1 MAQDPADK
9 PKPPGAAHPGA
20 GLRHDLR
27 TPVNQIIG
35 YSEMLDDDAA
45 AAGQQEMSADLK
57 RIGQAARGMLE
68 MIDRIPDA
76 LGVPAPSGPAA
87 PPASAAP
94 TARPSPAA
102 TTRPPAAPEAPR
114 PAAKR
119 PSAPALPLPDDEPS
133 LGTLAIR
140 AAVSKPVAGTGTI
153 LVVDDNELNRDMLSR
168 RLKSRGYAVLTAD
181 DGPQCLDMVKAQR
194 FDLILL
200 DIMMPGMSG
209 IDVLKIIRTRYT
221 VAELP
226 IIMATAK
233 DTGVDVVE
241 GLTLGAN
248 DYVTKPLDFA
258 VVLAR
263 VESQLSL
270 KRSMEEIKRLA
281 NELEKR
287 NRFIKHTFG
296 RYLSEEVVD
305 RLLETEEGL
314 ALGGEKREVT
324 LLMSDLRGFTAMAD
338 RYTPEQVVRVLNNYL
353 GAMADLI
360 VAHQGTIDE
369 FIGDAILAIFG
380 APERREDDAARACAC
395 AAAMQVAM
403 KEVNAFNRRE
413 GLPEVEMGIAVNTGQ
428 VIVGNIG
435 SQTRAKYGVVGSHVN
450 LAGRIEG
457 FTVGGQVLVSAS
469 TAAKAGAALDLGQ
482 RVTFQAKGFKEP
494 VDVYD
499 LVGVGAP
506 WNARLPAR
514 DDRLAALRPELPVT
528 VAVLEGKQMSD
539 ITFEGTL
546 VRASDNAASLR
557 ADRALRAFTNLRLRL
572 KGADGESRP
581 GDLYAKV
588 ASGETGPDGGVV
600 VRFTSADPEVM
611 DALRQALA
619 GSSAAT

>member
-1 MAQDPADK
+1 MAEDPASK
-9 PKPPGAAHPGA
+9 PKPSADAAHAPGSA
-20 GLRHDLR
+20 LRHDLR

-35 YSEMLDDDAA
+35 YSEMLDEDAQE
-45 AAGQQEMSADLK
+45 AGQDKMSVDLK
-57 RIGQAARGMLE
+57 RIGQAARSLLGL
-68 MIDRIPDA
+68 IDRIPDE
-76 LGVPAPSGPAA
+76 LGPPARPAPPAIPSPPRLAAPPAA
-87 PPASAAP
+87 PP
-94 TARPSPAA
+94 
-102 TTRPPAAPEAPR
+102 PP
-114 PAAKR
+114 AKR
-119 PSAPALPLPDDEPS
+119 PSAAAVPQFDDSPSPA
-133 LGTLAIR
+133 TMVIR
-140 AAVSKPVAGTGTI
+140 AAATKHAEGTDKL

-168 RLKSRGYAVLTAD
+168 RLKSRGYAVMTAD
-181 DGPQCLDMVKAQR
+181 DGPQCLDLVKGQR

-209 IDVLKIIRTRYT
+209 IDVLKVIRNRYS

-233 DTGVDVVE
+233 DQGTDVVE
-241 GLTLGAN
+241 ALTLGAN
-248 DYVTKPLDFA
+248 DYVTKPLDFP

-263 VESQLSL
+263 VENQLSL
-270 KRSMEEIKRLA
+270 KRAMEEIKRLA

-305 RLLETEEGL
+305 RLLDTEEGL

-324 LLMSDLRGFTAMAD
+324 LLMSDLRGFTSMAD
-338 RYTPEQVVRVLNNYL
+338 RFTPEQVVRMLNNYL
-353 GAMADLI
+353 GTMADLI

-380 APERREDDAARACAC
+380 APERRPDDAARACAC
-395 AAAMQVAM
+395 AIAMQVAM
-403 KEVNAFNRRE
+403 KEVNAFNVRE
-413 GLPEVEMGIAVNTGQ
+413 GLAEVEMGIAVNTGQ

-435 SQTRAKYGVVGSHVN
+435 SQTRANYGVVGSHVN
-450 LAGRIEG
+450 LAGRMEG

-469 TAAKAGAALDLGQ
+469 TLDKAGAALEVGQ
-482 RVTFQAKGFKEP
+482 KVTFQAKGFKEP

-499 LVGVGAP
+499 LVGVAGS
-506 WNARLPAR
+506 WNVRLPAR
-514 DDRLAALRPELPVT
+514 DDKLQPLQPPVPVT

-546 VRASDNAASLR
+546 ESGSVSAATLR
-557 ADRALRAFTNLRLRL
+557 SERALRAFTNLRLRL
-572 KGADGESRP
+572 KGADGEPRP

-588 ASGETGPDGGVV
+588 ASGEKEADGGVL

-611 DALRQALA
+611 DALRQAIVGA
-619 GSSAAT
+619 GTRG

>member
-1 MAQDPADK
+1 MAEDPASK
-9 PKPPGAAHPGA
+9 PKPSADAAHAPGSA
-20 GLRHDLR
+20 LRHDLR

-35 YSEMLDDDAA
+35 YSEMLDEDAQE
-45 AAGQQEMSADLK
+45 AGQDKMSVDLK
-57 RIGQAARGMLE
+57 RIGQAARSLLGL
-68 MIDRIPDA
+68 IDRIPDE
-76 LGVPAPSGPAA
+76 LGPPARPAPPAIPSPPRLAAPPAA
-87 PPASAAP
+87 PP
-94 TARPSPAA
+94 
-102 TTRPPAAPEAPR
+102 PP
-114 PAAKR
+114 AKR
-119 PSAPALPLPDDEPS
+119 PSAAAVPQFDDSPSPA
-133 LGTLAIR
+133 TMVIR
-140 AAVSKPVAGTGTI
+140 AAATKHAEGTDKL

-168 RLKSRGYAVLTAD
+168 RLKSRGYAVMTAD
-181 DGPQCLDMVKAQR
+181 DGPQCLDLVKGQR

-209 IDVLKIIRTRYT
+209 IDVLKVIRNRYS

-233 DTGVDVVE
+233 DQGTDVVE
-241 GLTLGAN
+241 ALTLGAN
-248 DYVTKPLDFA
+248 DYVTKPLDFP

-263 VESQLSL
+263 VDNQLSL
-270 KRSMEEIKRLA
+270 KRAMEEIKRLA

-305 RLLETEEGL
+305 RLLDTEEGL

-324 LLMSDLRGFTAMAD
+324 LLMSDLRGFTSMAD
-338 RYTPEQVVRVLNNYL
+338 RFTPEQVVRMLNNYL
-353 GAMADLI
+353 GTMADLI

-380 APERREDDAARACAC
+380 APERRPDDAARACAC
-395 AAAMQVAM
+395 AIAMQVAM
-403 KEVNAFNRRE
+403 KEVNAFNVRE
-413 GLPEVEMGIAVNTGQ
+413 GLAEVEMGIAVNTGQ

-450 LAGRIEG
+450 LAGRMEG

-469 TAAKAGAALDLGQ
+469 TLDKAGAALEVGQ
-482 RVTFQAKGFKEP
+482 KVTFQAKGFKEP

-499 LVGVGAP
+499 LVGVAGS
-506 WNARLPAR
+506 WNVRLPAR
-514 DDRLAALRPELPVT
+514 DDKLQPLQPPVPVT

-546 VRASDNAASLR
+546 ESGSVSAATLR
-557 ADRALRAFTNLRLRL
+557 SERALRAFTNLRLRL
-572 KGADGESRP
+572 KGADGEPRP

-588 ASGETGPDGGVV
+588 ASGEKEADGGVL

-611 DALRQALA
+611 DALRQAIVGA
-619 GSSAAT
+619 GTRG

>member
-1 MAQDPADK
+1 MAQDPSDK
-9 PKPPGAAHPGA
+9 PKPPAGAAHPPGSS
-20 GLRHDLR
+20 LRHDLR

-35 YSEMLDDDAA
+35 YSEMLEEDAQE
-45 AAGQQEMSADLK
+45 AGQEKMSADLK
-57 RIGQAARGMLE
+57 RIGQAARSLLPL
-68 MIDRIPDA
+68 IDRVPDE
-76 LGVPAPSGPAA
+76 LGAPTKPA
-87 PPASAAP
+87 PPAI
-94 TARPSPAA
+94 PSPP
-102 TTRPPAAPEAPR
+102 RLPAPEAAAPPR

-119 PSAPALPLPDDEPS
+119 PSAAATPQFDDTPSPA
-133 LGTLAIR
+133 TLVIR
-140 AAVSKPVAGTGTI
+140 AAVSKPAEGTDKV

-168 RLKSRGYAVLTAD
+168 RLKSRGFAVLTAD
-181 DGPQCLDMVKAQR
+181 DGPQCLEMVKAQR

-209 IDVLKIIRTRYT
+209 IDVLKVIRQRYS

-233 DTGVDVVE
+233 DQGTDVVE
-241 GLTLGAN
+241 ALTLGAN
-248 DYVTKPLDFA
+248 DYVTKPLDFP

-263 VESQLSL
+263 VENQLSL
-270 KRSMEEIKRLA
+270 KRAMEEIKRLA

-305 RLLETEEGL
+305 RLLGTEEGL

-324 LLMSDLRGFTAMAD
+324 LLMSDLRGFTSMAD
-338 RYTPEQVVRVLNNYL
+338 RFTPEQVVRMLNNYL
-353 GAMADLI
+353 GTMADLI

-380 APERREDDAARACAC
+380 APERRPDDAARACAC
-395 AAAMQVAM
+395 AIAMQVAM
-403 KEVNAFNRRE
+403 KEVNAFNVRE
-413 GLPEVEMGIAVNTGQ
+413 GLAEVEMGIAVNTGQ

-450 LAGRIEG
+450 LAGRMEG

-469 TAAKAGAALDLGQ
+469 TLDKAGAALEVGQ
-482 RVTFQAKGFKEP
+482 KVTFQAKGFKEA

-499 LVGVGAP
+499 LVGVGGS
-506 WNARLPAR
+506 WNVRLPAR
-514 DDRLAALRPELPVT
+514 DDRLQPLQPEIPVT

-546 VRASDNAASLR
+546 QRGSVSAATLR
-557 ADRALRAFTNLRLRL
+557 SDRALRAFTNLRLRL
-572 KGADGESRP
+572 KGADGQPRP

-588 ASGETGPDGGVV
+588 ASGEKETDGGVLI
-600 VRFTSADPEVM
+600 RFTSADPQVM

-619 GSSAAT
+619 GGSTARI

>member
-1 MAQDPADK
+1 MAEDPAAK
-9 PKPPGAAHPGA
+9 PKPSADAAHAPGSA
-20 GLRHDLR
+20 LRHDLR

-35 YSEMLDDDAA
+35 YSEMLDEDAQE
-45 AAGQQEMSADLK
+45 AGQDKMSADLK
-57 RIGQAARGMLE
+57 RIGQAARSLLGL
-68 MIDRIPDA
+68 IDRIPDD
-76 LGVPAPSGPAA
+76 LGAPAKPAPPAIPSPPRLAA
-87 PPASAAP
+87 PPAA
-94 TARPSPAA
+94 
-102 TTRPPAAPEAPR
+102 APR
-114 PAAKR
+114 PASKR
-119 PSAPALPLPDDEPS
+119 PSAAAVPQFDDSPSPA
-133 LGTLAIR
+133 TMVIR
-140 AAVSKPVAGTGTI
+140 AAATKHAEGTDKL

-168 RLKSRGYAVLTAD
+168 RLKSRGYAVMTAD
-181 DGPQCLDMVKAQR
+181 DGPQCLDLVKGQR

-209 IDVLKIIRTRYT
+209 IDVLKVIRNRYS

-233 DTGVDVVE
+233 DQGTDVVE
-241 GLTLGAN
+241 ALTLGAN
-248 DYVTKPLDFA
+248 DYVTKPLDFP

-263 VESQLSL
+263 VENQLSL
-270 KRSMEEIKRLA
+270 KRAMEEIKRLA

-305 RLLETEEGL
+305 RLLDTEEGL

-324 LLMSDLRGFTAMAD
+324 LLMSDLRGFTSMAD
-338 RYTPEQVVRVLNNYL
+338 RFTPEQVVRMLNNYL
-353 GAMADLI
+353 GTMADLI

-380 APERREDDAARACAC
+380 APERRPDDAARACAC
-395 AAAMQVAM
+395 AIAMQVAM
-403 KEVNAFNRRE
+403 KEVNAFNVRE
-413 GLPEVEMGIAVNTGQ
+413 GLAEVEMGIAVNTGQ

-450 LAGRIEG
+450 LAGRMEG

-469 TAAKAGAALDLGQ
+469 TLDKAGAALEVGQ
-482 RVTFQAKGFKEP
+482 KVTFQAKGFKEP

-499 LVGVGAP
+499 LVGVAGS
-506 WNARLPAR
+506 WNVRLPAR
-514 DDRLAALRPELPVT
+514 DDKLQPLQPPVPVT

-546 VRASDNAASLR
+546 ESGSVSAATLR
-557 ADRALRAFTNLRLRL
+557 SERALRAFTNLRLRL
-572 KGADGESRP
+572 KGADGEPRP

-588 ASGETGPDGGVV
+588 ASGEKEADGGVL

-611 DALRQALA
+611 DALRQAIVGA
-619 GSSAAT
+619 GTRG

>member
-1 MAQDPADK
+1 MAEDPASK
-9 PKPPGAAHPGA
+9 PKPSADAAHAPGSA
-20 GLRHDLR
+20 LRHDLR

-35 YSEMLDDDAA
+35 YSEMLDEDAQE
-45 AAGQQEMSADLK
+45 AGQDKMSVDLK
-57 RIGQAARGMLE
+57 RIGQAARSLLGL
-68 MIDRIPDA
+68 IDRIPDE
-76 LGVPAPSGPAA
+76 LGPPARPA
-87 PPASAAP
+87 PPAIPSPPRLAAP
-94 TARPSPAA
+94 TAA
-102 TTRPPAAPEAPR
+102 TPP

-119 PSAPALPLPDDEPS
+119 PSAAAVPQFDDTPSPA
-133 LGTLAIR
+133 TMVIR
-140 AAVSKPVAGTGTI
+140 AAATKHAEGTDKL

-168 RLKSRGYAVLTAD
+168 RLKSRGYAVMTAD
-181 DGPQCLDMVKAQR
+181 DGPQCLDLVKGQR

-209 IDVLKIIRTRYT
+209 IDVLKVIRNRYS

-233 DTGVDVVE
+233 DQGTDVVE
-241 GLTLGAN
+241 ALTLGAN
-248 DYVTKPLDFA
+248 DYVTKPLDFP

-263 VESQLSL
+263 VENQLSL
-270 KRSMEEIKRLA
+270 KRAMEEIKRLA

-305 RLLETEEGL
+305 RLLDTEEGL

-324 LLMSDLRGFTAMAD
+324 LLMSDLRGFTSMAD
-338 RYTPEQVVRVLNNYL
+338 RFTPEQVVRMLNNYL
-353 GAMADLI
+353 GTMADLI

-380 APERREDDAARACAC
+380 APERRPDDAARACAC
-395 AAAMQVAM
+395 AIAMQVAM
-403 KEVNAFNRRE
+403 KEVNAFNVRE
-413 GLPEVEMGIAVNTGQ
+413 GLAEVEMGIAVNTGQ

-450 LAGRIEG
+450 LAGRMEG

-469 TAAKAGAALDLGQ
+469 TLDKAGAALEVGQ
-482 RVTFQAKGFKEP
+482 KVTFQAKGFKDP

-499 LVGVGAP
+499 LVGVAGS
-506 WNARLPAR
+506 WNVRLPAR
-514 DDRLAALRPELPVT
+514 DDKLQPLQPPVPVT

-546 VRASDNAASLR
+546 ESGSVSAATLR
-557 ADRALRAFTNLRLRL
+557 SERALRAFTNLRLRL
-572 KGADGESRP
+572 KGADGEPRP

-588 ASGETGPDGGVV
+588 ASGEKEADGGVL

-611 DALRQALA
+611 DALRQAIVGA
-619 GSSAAT
+619 GTRG

>member
-1 MAQDPADK
+1 MADDPASK
-9 PKPPGAAHPGA
+9 PKPSAAGPHAPGSA
-20 GLRHDLR
+20 LRHDLR

-35 YSEMLDDDAA
+35 YSEMLDEDAQE
-45 AAGQQEMSADLK
+45 AGQEKMSADLK
-57 RIGQAARGMLE
+57 RIGQAARSLLPL
-68 MIDRIPDA
+68 IDRIPDVLA
-76 LGVPAPSGPAA
+76 ASAPPAAPNIPSPPRLPAAAPAAGAAPVAPPPRAKRPSGPAA
-87 PPASAAP
+87 P
-94 TARPSPAA
+94 
-102 TTRPPAAPEAPR
+102 
-114 PAAKR
+114 
-119 PSAPALPLPDDEPS
+119 LPDDETHSPA
-133 LGTLAIR
+133 TLMIR
-140 AAVSKPVAGTGTI
+140 AAVSKAADGTDRV

-168 RLKSRGYAVLTAD
+168 RLKSRGFAVMTAD

-209 IDVLKIIRTRYT
+209 IDVLKVIRNRYS

-233 DTGVDVVE
+233 DQGTDVVE
-241 GLTLGAN
+241 ALTLGAN
-248 DYVTKPLDFA
+248 DYVTKPLDFP

-263 VESQLSL
+263 VENQLSL
-270 KRSMEEIKRLA
+270 KRAMEEIKRLA

-305 RLLETEEGL
+305 RLLDTEEGL

-353 GAMADLI
+353 GTMADLI
-360 VAHQGTIDE
+360 VAHHGTIDE

-380 APERREDDAARACAC
+380 APERRPDDAARAAAC
-395 AAAMQVAM
+395 AIAMQVAM
-403 KEVNAFNRRE
+403 KEVNAFNLRE

-469 TAAKAGAALDLGQ
+469 TLEKAGSALDVGQ
-482 RVTFQAKGFKEP
+482 KVTFQAKGFKEP

-499 LVGVGAP
+499 LVGVGGS
-506 WNARLPAR
+506 WNIRLPER
-514 DDRLAALRPELPVT
+514 DDRLQPLQPPLPVT

-546 VRASDNAASLR
+546 ERASVSAATLR
-557 ADRALRAFTNLRLRL
+557 SERALRAFTNLRLRL
-572 KGADGESRP
+572 KGADGQPRP

-588 ASGETGPDGGVV
+588 ASGEKESDGGVL

-611 DALRQALA
+611 DALRQALV
-619 GSSAAT
+619 GPGTRG

>member
-1 MAQDPADK
+1 MADDPARP
-9 PKPPGAAHPGA
+9 PKTPPEAAHRPGAT
-20 GLRHDLR
+20 LRHDLR
-27 TPVNQIIG
+27 TPINQIIG

-45 AAGQQEMSADLK
+45 AAGQQKMSADLK

-68 MIDRIPDA
+68 MIDRIPDE
-76 LGVPAPSGPAA
+76 LAA
-87 PPASAAP
+87 PAP
-94 TARPSPAA
+94 TAKPSSAA
-102 TTRPPAAPEAPR
+102 TPPPPAAPEPPR
-114 PAAKR
+114 PAGKR
-119 PSAPALPLPDDEPS
+119 PSAAAVPVPDDEPS
-133 LGTLAIR
+133 PATLAIR
-140 AAVSKPVAGTGTI
+140 AAVSKPVTGTGTL

-168 RLKSRGYAVLTAD
+168 RLKSRGYEVLTAD
-181 DGPQCLDMVKAQR
+181 DGPQCLAMVKAQR

-209 IDVLKIIRTRYT
+209 IEVLKILRARYT

-324 LLMSDLRGFTAMAD
+324 LLMSDLRGFTSMAD
-338 RYTPEQVVRVLNNYL
+338 RFTPEQVVRMLNNYL
-353 GAMADLI
+353 GTMADLI

-395 AAAMQVAM
+395 ATAMQVAM

-450 LAGRIEG
+450 LAGRMEG

-469 TAAKAGAALDLGQ
+469 TVEQGGAALELGQ

-494 VDVYD
+494 IDVYD

-506 WNARLPAR
+506 WNARLPVR
-514 DDRLAALRPELPVT
+514 DDHLAALRPELPVT

-572 KGADGESRP
+572 KGADGETRP

-588 ASGETGPDGGVV
+588 ASGETGPDGGVL
-600 VRFTSADPEVM
+600 VRFTSAAPEVM

>member
-1 MAQDPADK
+1 MAEDPASK
-9 PKPPGAAHPGA
+9 PKPSADAAHAPGSA
-20 GLRHDLR
+20 LRHDLR

-35 YSEMLDDDAA
+35 YSEMLDEDAQE
-45 AAGQQEMSADLK
+45 AGQDKMSVDLK
-57 RIGQAARGMLE
+57 RIGQAARSLLGL
-68 MIDRIPDA
+68 IDRIPDE
-76 LGVPAPSGPAA
+76 LGPPARPAPPAIPSPPRLAAPPAA
-87 PPASAAP
+87 PP
-94 TARPSPAA
+94 
-102 TTRPPAAPEAPR
+102 PP
-114 PAAKR
+114 AKR
-119 PSAPALPLPDDEPS
+119 PSAAAVPQFDDTPSPA
-133 LGTLAIR
+133 TMVIR
-140 AAVSKPVAGTGTI
+140 AAATKHAEGTDKL

-168 RLKSRGYAVLTAD
+168 RLKSRGYAVMTAD
-181 DGPQCLDMVKAQR
+181 DGPQCLELVKAQR

-209 IDVLKIIRTRYT
+209 IDVLKVIRNRYS

-233 DTGVDVVE
+233 DQGTDVVE
-241 GLTLGAN
+241 ALTLGAN
-248 DYVTKPLDFA
+248 DYVTKPLDFP

-263 VESQLSL
+263 VDNQLSL
-270 KRSMEEIKRLA
+270 KRAMEEIKRLA
-281 NELEKR
+281 NELEKK

-305 RLLETEEGL
+305 RLLGTEEGL

-324 LLMSDLRGFTAMAD
+324 LLMSDLRGFTSMAD
-338 RYTPEQVVRVLNNYL
+338 RFTPEQVVRMLNNYL
-353 GAMADLI
+353 GTMADLI

-380 APERREDDAARACAC
+380 APERRPDDAARACAC
-395 AAAMQVAM
+395 AIAMQVAM
-403 KEVNAFNRRE
+403 KEVNAFNVRE
-413 GLPEVEMGIAVNTGQ
+413 GLAEVEMGIAVNTGQ

-450 LAGRIEG
+450 LAGRMEG

-469 TAAKAGAALDLGQ
+469 TLDKAGAALEVGQ
-482 RVTFQAKGFKEP
+482 KVTFQAKGFKEP

-499 LVGVGAP
+499 LVGVAGS
-506 WNARLPAR
+506 WNVRLPAR
-514 DDRLAALRPELPVT
+514 DDKLQPLQPPVPVT

-546 VRASDNAASLR
+546 ESGSVSAATLR
-557 ADRALRAFTNLRLRL
+557 SERALRAFTNLRLRL
-572 KGADGESRP
+572 KGADGEPRP

-588 ASGETGPDGGVV
+588 ASGEKEADGGVL

-611 DALRQALA
+611 DALRQAIVGA
-619 GSSAAT
+619 GTRG

>member
-9 PKPPGAAHPGA
+9 PKPPAAAPAPPGSA
-20 GLRHDLR
+20 LRHDLR

-35 YSEMLDDDAA
+35 YSEMLDEDAQEG
-45 AAGQQEMSADLK
+45 GQEKMSADLK
-57 RIGQAARGMLE
+57 RIGQAARSLLPL
-68 MIDRIPDA
+68 IDRIPDELA
-76 LGVPAPSGPAA
+76 ASAEPATPNIPSPPRLPPPAPEKAA
-87 PPASAAP
+87 
-94 TARPSPAA
+94 
-102 TTRPPAAPEAPR
+102 RPPAKR
-114 PAAKR
+114 PAG
-119 PSAPALPLPDDEPS
+119 PATPLPDDNPS
-133 LGTLAIR
+133 PATLVLR
-140 AAVSKPVAGTGTI
+140 AAVNKPADGTDTV

-168 RLKSRGYAVLTAD
+168 RLKSRGFAVMTAD
-181 DGPQCLDMVKAQR
+181 DGPQCLEMVKAQR

-209 IDVLKIIRTRYT
+209 IDVLKVIRNRYT

-233 DTGVDVVE
+233 DQGTDVVE
-241 GLTLGAN
+241 ALTLGAN
-248 DYVTKPLDFA
+248 DYVTKPLDFP

-263 VESQLSL
+263 VENQLSL
-270 KRSMEEIKRLA
+270 KRAMEEIKRLA

-324 LLMSDLRGFTAMAD
+324 LLMADLRGFTALAD
-338 RYTPEQVVRVLNNYL
+338 RYTPEQVVRVLNKYL
-353 GAMADLI
+353 GTMADLI

-403 KEVNAFNRRE
+403 KEVNEFNRRE

-435 SQTRAKYGVVGSHVN
+435 SETRAKYGVVGSHVN

-457 FTVGGQVLVSAS
+457 FTVGGQVLVSSS
-469 TAAKAGAALDLGQ
+469 TVAKAGAALELGQ

-494 VDVYD
+494 IDVYD
-499 LVGVGAP
+499 LVGVAGS
-506 WNARLPAR
+506 WNVRVPAR
-514 DDRLAALRPELPVT
+514 DDRLEPLRPEMPVT

-546 VRASDNAASLR
+546 LRASASAATLR
-557 ADRALRAFTNLRLRL
+557 PDRPLRAFTNLRLRL
-572 KGADGESRP
+572 QDAEGKPRP

-588 ASGETGPDGGVV
+588 ASGEGGADGGVL

-611 DALRQALA
+611 DALRLALA
-619 GSSAAT
+619 PSNTRT

>member
-1 MAQDPADK
+1 MAEDPASK
-9 PKPPGAAHPGA
+9 PKPSADAAHAPGSA
-20 GLRHDLR
+20 LRHDLR

-35 YSEMLDDDAA
+35 YSEMLDEDAQE
-45 AAGQQEMSADLK
+45 AGQDKMSVDLK
-57 RIGQAARGMLE
+57 RIGQAARSLLGL
-68 MIDRIPDA
+68 IDRIPDE
-76 LGVPAPSGPAA
+76 LGPPARPA
-87 PPASAAP
+87 PPAIPSPPRLAAP
-94 TARPSPAA
+94 TAA
-102 TTRPPAAPEAPR
+102 TPP

-119 PSAPALPLPDDEPS
+119 PSAAAVPQFDDTPSPA
-133 LGTLAIR
+133 TMVIR
-140 AAVSKPVAGTGTI
+140 AAATKHAEGTDKL

-168 RLKSRGYAVLTAD
+168 RLKSRGYAVMTAD
-181 DGPQCLDMVKAQR
+181 DGPQCLDLVKGQR

-209 IDVLKIIRTRYT
+209 IDVLKVIRNRYS

-233 DTGVDVVE
+233 DQGTDVVE
-241 GLTLGAN
+241 ALTLGAN
-248 DYVTKPLDFA
+248 DYVTKPLDFP

-263 VESQLSL
+263 VENQLSL
-270 KRSMEEIKRLA
+270 KRAMEEIKRLA

-305 RLLETEEGL
+305 RLLDTEEGL

-324 LLMSDLRGFTAMAD
+324 LLMSDLRGFTSMAD
-338 RYTPEQVVRVLNNYL
+338 RFTPEQVVRMLNNYL
-353 GAMADLI
+353 GTMADLI

-380 APERREDDAARACAC
+380 APERRPDDAARACAC
-395 AAAMQVAM
+395 AIAMQVAM
-403 KEVNAFNRRE
+403 KEVNAFNVRE
-413 GLPEVEMGIAVNTGQ
+413 GLAEVEMGIAVNTGQ

-450 LAGRIEG
+450 LAGRMEG

-469 TAAKAGAALDLGQ
+469 TLDKAGAALEVGQ
-482 RVTFQAKGFKEP
+482 KVTFQAKGFKEP

-499 LVGVGAP
+499 LVGVAGS
-506 WNARLPAR
+506 WNVRLPAR
-514 DDRLAALRPELPVT
+514 DDRLQPLRPAVPVT

-546 VRASDNAASLR
+546 ESGSVSAATLR
-557 ADRALRAFTNLRLRL
+557 SERALRAFTNLRLRL
-572 KGADGESRP
+572 KGADGEPRP

-588 ASGETGPDGGVV
+588 ASGEKEADGGVL

-611 DALRQALA
+611 DALRQAIVGA
-619 GSSAAT
+619 GTRG

>member
-1 MAQDPADK
+1 MAEDPASK
-9 PKPPGAAHPGA
+9 PKPSADAAHAPGSA
-20 GLRHDLR
+20 LRHDLR

-35 YSEMLDDDAA
+35 YSEMLDEDAQE
-45 AAGQQEMSADLK
+45 AGQDKMSVDLK
-57 RIGQAARGMLE
+57 RIGQAARSLLGL
-68 MIDRIPDA
+68 IDRIPDD
-76 LGVPAPSGPAA
+76 LGAPAKPAPPAIPSPPRLAAPPAA
-87 PPASAAP
+87 PP
-94 TARPSPAA
+94 
-102 TTRPPAAPEAPR
+102 PP
-114 PAAKR
+114 AKR
-119 PSAPALPLPDDEPS
+119 PSAAAVPQFDDSPSPA
-133 LGTLAIR
+133 TMVIR
-140 AAVSKPVAGTGTI
+140 AAATKHAEGTDKL

-168 RLKSRGYAVLTAD
+168 RLKSRGYAVMTAD
-181 DGPQCLDMVKAQR
+181 DGPQCLDLVKGQR

-209 IDVLKIIRTRYT
+209 IDVLKVIRNRYS

-233 DTGVDVVE
+233 DQGTDVVE
-241 GLTLGAN
+241 ALTLGAN
-248 DYVTKPLDFA
+248 DYVTKPLDFP

-263 VESQLSL
+263 VENQLSL
-270 KRSMEEIKRLA
+270 KRAMEEIKRLA

-305 RLLETEEGL
+305 RLLDTEEGL

-324 LLMSDLRGFTAMAD
+324 LLMSDLRGFTSMAD
-338 RYTPEQVVRVLNNYL
+338 RFTPEQVVRMLNNYL
-353 GAMADLI
+353 GTMADLI

-380 APERREDDAARACAC
+380 APERRPDDAARACAC
-395 AAAMQVAM
+395 AIAMQVAM
-403 KEVNAFNRRE
+403 KEVNAFNVRE
-413 GLPEVEMGIAVNTGQ
+413 GLAEVEMGIAVNTGQ

-450 LAGRIEG
+450 LAGRMEG

-469 TAAKAGAALDLGQ
+469 TLDKAGAALEVGQ
-482 RVTFQAKGFKEP
+482 KVTFQAKGFKEP

-499 LVGVGAP
+499 LVGVAGS
-506 WNARLPAR
+506 WNVRLPAR
-514 DDRLAALRPELPVT
+514 DDKLQPLQPPVPVT

-546 VRASDNAASLR
+546 ESGSVSAATLR
-557 ADRALRAFTNLRLRL
+557 SERALRAFTNLRLRL
-572 KGADGESRP
+572 KGADGEPRP

-588 ASGETGPDGGVV
+588 ASGEKEADGGVL

-611 DALRQALA
+611 DALRQAIVGA
-619 GSSAAT
+619 GTRG

>member
-1 MAQDPADK
+1 MAEDPASK
-9 PKPPGAAHPGA
+9 PKPSADAAHAPGSA
-20 GLRHDLR
+20 LRHDLR

-35 YSEMLDDDAA
+35 YSEMLDEDAQES
-45 AAGQQEMSADLK
+45 GQEKMSADLK
-57 RIGQAARGMLE
+57 RIGQAARSLLGL
-68 MIDRIPDA
+68 IDRIPDD
-76 LGVPAPSGPAA
+76 LGAPAKPAPPAIPSPPRLAAPPAA
-87 PPASAAP
+87 PP
-94 TARPSPAA
+94 
-102 TTRPPAAPEAPR
+102 PP
-114 PAAKR
+114 AKR
-119 PSAPALPLPDDEPS
+119 PSAAAVPQFDDSPSPA
-133 LGTLAIR
+133 TMVIR
-140 AAVSKPVAGTGTI
+140 AAATKHAEGTDKL

-168 RLKSRGYAVLTAD
+168 RLKSRGYAVMTAD
-181 DGPQCLDMVKAQR
+181 DGPQCLDLVKGQR

-209 IDVLKIIRTRYT
+209 IDVLKVIRNRYS

-233 DTGVDVVE
+233 DQGTDVVE
-241 GLTLGAN
+241 ALTLGAN
-248 DYVTKPLDFA
+248 DYVTKPLDFP

-263 VESQLSL
+263 VENQLSL
-270 KRSMEEIKRLA
+270 KRAMEEIKRLA

-305 RLLETEEGL
+305 RLLDTEEGL

-324 LLMSDLRGFTAMAD
+324 LLMSDLRGFTSMAD
-338 RYTPEQVVRVLNNYL
+338 RFTPEQVVRMLNNYL
-353 GAMADLI
+353 GTMADLI

-380 APERREDDAARACAC
+380 APERRPDDAARACAC
-395 AAAMQVAM
+395 AIAMQVAM
-403 KEVNAFNRRE
+403 KEVNAFNVRE
-413 GLPEVEMGIAVNTGQ
+413 GLAEVEMGIAVNTGQ

-450 LAGRIEG
+450 LAGRMEG

-469 TAAKAGAALDLGQ
+469 TLDKAGAALEVGQ
-482 RVTFQAKGFKEP
+482 KVTFQAKGFKEP

-499 LVGVGAP
+499 LVGVAGS
-506 WNARLPAR
+506 WNVRLPAR
-514 DDRLAALRPELPVT
+514 DDKLQPLQPPVPVT

-546 VRASDNAASLR
+546 ESGSVSAATLR
-557 ADRALRAFTNLRLRL
+557 SERALRAFTNLRLRL
-572 KGADGESRP
+572 KGADGEPRP

-588 ASGETGPDGGVV
+588 ASGEKEADGGVL

-611 DALRQALA
+611 DALRQAIVGA
-619 GSSAAT
+619 GTRG

>member
-9 PKPPGAAHPGA
+9 PKSPAAAPAPPGSA
-20 GLRHDLR
+20 LRHDLR

-35 YSEMLDDDAA
+35 YSEMLDEDAA
-45 AAGQQEMSADLK
+45 AARQDKMSADLK
-57 RIGQAARGMLE
+57 RITQAARSLLPL
-68 MIDRIPDA
+68 IDRIPDELA
-76 LGVPAPSGPAA
+76 APAKAAEPANIPAPPRLTAPVPVPAPAEAAGPRPKRPAGPAM
-87 PPASAAP
+87 
-94 TARPSPAA
+94 
-102 TTRPPAAPEAPR
+102 
-114 PAAKR
+114 
-119 PSAPALPLPDDEPS
+119 PDDNP
-133 LGTLAIR
+133 GPATLVLR
-140 AAVSKPVAGTGTI
+140 AAVSKPADGTDTV

-168 RLKSRGYAVLTAD
+168 RLKSRGYAVATAE
-181 DGPQCLDMVKAQR
+181 DGPQCLEMVKAQR

-209 IDVLKIIRTRYT
+209 IDVLKVIRNRYS

-233 DTGVDVVE
+233 DQGTDVVE
-241 GLTLGAN
+241 ALTLGAN
-248 DYVTKPLDFA
+248 DYVTKPLDFP

-263 VESQLSL
+263 VDNQLSL
-270 KRSMEEIKRLA
+270 KRAMEEIKRLA
-281 NELEKR
+281 NELQKR

-324 LLMSDLRGFTAMAD
+324 LLMADLRGFTAMAD
-338 RYTPEQVVRVLNNYL
+338 RFTPEQVVRVLNNYL
-353 GAMADLI
+353 GTMADLI

-380 APERREDDAARACAC
+380 APERRADDAARACAC
-395 AAAMQVAM
+395 AAAMQLAM

-457 FTVGGQVLVSAS
+457 FTVGGQVLVSSS
-469 TAAKAGAALDLGQ
+469 TVAKAGAALELGQ
-482 RVTFQAKGFKEP
+482 RVTFQAKGFKDP

-499 LVGVGAP
+499 LVGVAGS
-506 WNARLPAR
+506 WNVRVPAR
-514 DDRLAALRPELPVT
+514 DDHLEPLRPALPVT

-539 ITFEGTL
+539 ITFEGAL
-546 VRASDNAASLR
+546 LRASASAATLR
-557 ADRALRAFTNLRLRL
+557 PDRPLRAFTNLRLRL
-572 KGADGESRP
+572 KDAAGAARP

-588 ASGETGPDGGVV
+588 ASGEGDSDGGVL

-619 GSSAAT
+619 EAKRSEG

>member
-1 MAQDPADK
+1 MAEDPASK
-9 PKPPGAAHPGA
+9 PKPAAAGSHAPGSA
-20 GLRHDLR
+20 LRHDLR

-35 YSEMLDDDAA
+35 YSEMLDEDAQE
-45 AAGQQEMSADLK
+45 AGQEKMSADLK
-57 RIGQAARGMLE
+57 RIGQAARSLLPL
-68 MIDRIPDA
+68 IDRIPDA
-76 LGVPAPSGPAA
+76 LDAPAKPAPPSIPSPPRLPAAAPAPGPAPAPAAAPAAPARAKRPSGPA
-87 PPASAAP
+87 
-94 TARPSPAA
+94 
-102 TTRPPAAPEAPR
+102 E
-114 PAAKR
+114 
-119 PSAPALPLPDDEPS
+119 PLPDDEAHSPA
-133 LGTLAIR
+133 TLMIR
-140 AAVSKPVAGTGTI
+140 AAVSKVADGTDRV

-168 RLKSRGYAVLTAD
+168 RLKSRGFAVMTAD
-181 DGPQCLDMVKAQR
+181 DGPQCLDLVKAQR

-209 IDVLKIIRTRYT
+209 IDVLKVIRQRYS

-233 DTGVDVVE
+233 DQGTDVVE
-241 GLTLGAN
+241 ALTLGAN
-248 DYVTKPLDFA
+248 DYVTKPLDFP

-263 VESQLSL
+263 VENQLSL
-270 KRSMEEIKRLA
+270 KRAMEEIKRLA

-305 RLLETEEGL
+305 RLLDTEEGL

-353 GAMADLI
+353 GTMADLI
-360 VAHQGTIDE
+360 VAHHGTIDE

-380 APERREDDAARACAC
+380 APERRPDDAARAAAC
-395 AAAMQVAM
+395 AIAMQVAM
-403 KEVNAFNRRE
+403 KEVNAFNVRE

-469 TAAKAGAALDLGQ
+469 TLEKAGSSLEVGQ
-482 RVTFQAKGFKEP
+482 KVTFQAKGFKEP

-499 LVGVGAP
+499 LVGVGGS
-506 WNARLPAR
+506 WNVRLPAR
-514 DDRLAALRPELPVT
+514 DDRLQPLQPEIPVT
-528 VAVLEGKQMSD
+528 VAV
-539 ITFEGTL
+539 
-546 VRASDNAASLR
+546 
-557 ADRALRAFTNLRLRL
+557 
-572 KGADGESRP
+572 
-581 GDLYAKV
+581 
-588 ASGETGPDGGVV
+588 
-600 VRFTSADPEVM
+600 
-611 DALRQALA
+611 
-619 GSSAAT
+619 

>member
-1 MAQDPADK
+1 MAEDPASK
-9 PKPPGAAHPGA
+9 PKPSADAAHAPGSA
-20 GLRHDLR
+20 LRHDLR

-35 YSEMLDDDAA
+35 YSEMLDEDAQE
-45 AAGQQEMSADLK
+45 AGQDKMSVDLK
-57 RIGQAARGMLE
+57 RIGQAARSLLGL
-68 MIDRIPDA
+68 IDRIPDE
-76 LGVPAPSGPAA
+76 LGPPARPAPPAIPSPPRLAAPPAA
-87 PPASAAP
+87 PP
-94 TARPSPAA
+94 
-102 TTRPPAAPEAPR
+102 PP
-114 PAAKR
+114 AKR
-119 PSAPALPLPDDEPS
+119 PSAAAVPQFDDTPSPA
-133 LGTLAIR
+133 TMVIR
-140 AAVSKPVAGTGTI
+140 AAATKHAEGTDKL

-168 RLKSRGYAVLTAD
+168 RLKSRGYAVMTAD
-181 DGPQCLDMVKAQR
+181 DGPQCLDLVKGQR

-209 IDVLKIIRTRYT
+209 IDVLKVIRNRYS

-233 DTGVDVVE
+233 DQGTDVVE
-241 GLTLGAN
+241 ALTLGAN
-248 DYVTKPLDFA
+248 DYVTKPLDFP

-263 VESQLSL
+263 VENQLSL
-270 KRSMEEIKRLA
+270 KRAMEEIKRLA

-305 RLLETEEGL
+305 RLLDTEEGL

-324 LLMSDLRGFTAMAD
+324 LLMSDLRGFTSMAD
-338 RYTPEQVVRVLNNYL
+338 RFTPEQVVRMLNNYL
-353 GAMADLI
+353 GTMADLI

-380 APERREDDAARACAC
+380 APERRPDDAARACAC
-395 AAAMQVAM
+395 AIAMQVAM
-403 KEVNAFNRRE
+403 KEVNAFNVRE
-413 GLPEVEMGIAVNTGQ
+413 GLAEVEMGIAVNTGQ

-450 LAGRIEG
+450 LAGRMEG

-469 TAAKAGAALDLGQ
+469 TLDKAGAALEVGQ
-482 RVTFQAKGFKEP
+482 KVTFQAKGFKEP

-499 LVGVGAP
+499 LVGVAGS
-506 WNARLPAR
+506 WNVRLPAR
-514 DDRLAALRPELPVT
+514 DDKLQPLQPPVPVT

-546 VRASDNAASLR
+546 ESGSVSAATLR
-557 ADRALRAFTNLRLRL
+557 SERALRAFTNLRLRL
-572 KGADGESRP
+572 KGADGEPRP

-588 ASGETGPDGGVV
+588 ASGEKEADGGVL

-611 DALRQALA
+611 DALRQAIVGA
-619 GSSAAT
+619 GTRG

>member
-1 MAQDPADK
+1 MADDPAAK
-9 PKPPGAAHPGA
+9 PKPPADAAHLPGSA
-20 GLRHDLR
+20 LRHDLR

-35 YSEMLDDDAA
+35 YSEMLDEDAE
-45 AAGQQEMSADLK
+45 AAGQAKMSADLK
-57 RIGQAARGMLE
+57 RIGQAARSLLS
-68 MIDRIPDA
+68 MIDRIPDELA
-76 LGVPAPSGPAA
+76 TPGKPAPPVIPSPPRLPAPPKAAA
-87 PPASAAP
+87 PP
-94 TARPSPAA
+94 
-102 TTRPPAAPEAPR
+102 

-119 PSAPALPLPDDEPS
+119 PSAAATPQFDDTPSPA
-133 LGTLAIR
+133 TLVIR
-140 AAVSKPVAGTGTI
+140 AAVSKPAEGTDKL

-181 DGPQCLDMVKAQR
+181 DGPQCLEMVKAQR

-209 IDVLKIIRTRYT
+209 IDVLKVIRNRYS

-233 DTGVDVVE
+233 DQGTDVVE
-241 GLTLGAN
+241 ALTLGAN
-248 DYVTKPLDFA
+248 DYVTKPLDFP

-263 VESQLSL
+263 VDNQLSL
-270 KRSMEEIKRLA
+270 KRAMEEIKRLA

-305 RLLETEEGL
+305 RLLDTEEGL

-324 LLMSDLRGFTAMAD
+324 LLMSDLRGFTSMAD
-338 RYTPEQVVRVLNNYL
+338 RFTPEQVVRMLNNYL
-353 GAMADLI
+353 GTMADLI

-380 APERREDDAARACAC
+380 APERRPDDAARACAC
-395 AAAMQVAM
+395 AIAMQVAM
-403 KEVNAFNRRE
+403 KEVNAFNVRE
-413 GLPEVEMGIAVNTGQ
+413 GLAEVEMGIAVNTGQ

-450 LAGRIEG
+450 LAGRMEG

-469 TAAKAGAALDLGQ
+469 TLDQAGAALEVGQ
-482 RVTFQAKGFKEP
+482 KVTFQAKGFKEP

-499 LVGVGAP
+499 LLGVGGS
-506 WNARLPAR
+506 WNVRLPER
-514 DDRLAALRPELPVT
+514 DDRLEPFKPELPVT

-546 VRASDNAASLR
+546 QRGSVSAATLR
-557 ADRALRAFTNLRLRL
+557 SDRALRAFTNLRLRL
-572 KGADGESRP
+572 KGPDGQPRP

-588 ASGETGPDGGVV
+588 ASGEKEADGGVL
-600 VRFTSADPEVM
+600 VRFTSADPQVM

-619 GSSAAT
+619 GNSNARI

>member
-1 MAQDPADK
+1 MAEDPASK
-9 PKPPGAAHPGA
+9 PKPSADAAHAPGSA
-20 GLRHDLR
+20 LRHDLR

-35 YSEMLDDDAA
+35 YSEMLDEDAQE
-45 AAGQQEMSADLK
+45 AGQDKMSVDLK
-57 RIGQAARGMLE
+57 RIGQAARSLLGL
-68 MIDRIPDA
+68 IDRIPDE
-76 LGVPAPSGPAA
+76 LGPPARPAPPAIPSPPRLAAPPAA
-87 PPASAAP
+87 PP
-94 TARPSPAA
+94 
-102 TTRPPAAPEAPR
+102 PP
-114 PAAKR
+114 AKR
-119 PSAPALPLPDDEPS
+119 PSAAAVPQFDDSPSPA
-133 LGTLAIR
+133 TMVIR
-140 AAVSKPVAGTGTI
+140 AAATKHAEGTDKL

-168 RLKSRGYAVLTAD
+168 RLKSRGYAVMTAD
-181 DGPQCLDMVKAQR
+181 DGPQCLDLVKGQR

-209 IDVLKIIRTRYT
+209 IDVLKVIRNRYS

-233 DTGVDVVE
+233 DQGTDVVE
-241 GLTLGAN
+241 ALTLGAN
-248 DYVTKPLDFA
+248 DYVTKPLDFP

-263 VESQLSL
+263 VENQLSL
-270 KRSMEEIKRLA
+270 KRAMEEIKRLA

-305 RLLETEEGL
+305 RLLDTEEGL

-324 LLMSDLRGFTAMAD
+324 LLMSDLRGFTSMAD
-338 RYTPEQVVRVLNNYL
+338 RFTPEQVVRMLNNYL
-353 GAMADLI
+353 GTMADLI

-380 APERREDDAARACAC
+380 APERRPDDAARACAC
-395 AAAMQVAM
+395 AIAMQVAM
-403 KEVNAFNRRE
+403 KEVNAFNVRE
-413 GLPEVEMGIAVNTGQ
+413 GLAEVEMGIAVNTGQ

-450 LAGRIEG
+450 LAGRMEG

-469 TAAKAGAALDLGQ
+469 TLDKAGAALEVGQ
-482 RVTFQAKGFKEP
+482 KVTFQAKGFKEP

-499 LVGVGAP
+499 LVGVAGS
-506 WNARLPAR
+506 WNVRLPAR
-514 DDRLAALRPELPVT
+514 DDKLQPLQPPVPVT

-546 VRASDNAASLR
+546 ESGSVSAATLR
-557 ADRALRAFTNLRLRL
+557 SERALRAFTNLRLRV
-572 KGADGESRP
+572 KGADGEPRP

-588 ASGETGPDGGVV
+588 ASGEKEADGGVL

-611 DALRQALA
+611 DALRQAIVGA
-619 GSSAAT
+619 GTRG

>member
-1 MAQDPADK
+1 MAQDPSDK
-9 PKPPGAAHPGA
+9 PKPPASAAPPPGSA
-20 GLRHDLR
+20 LRHDLR

-35 YSEMLDDDAA
+35 YSEMLDEDAQES
-45 AAGQQEMSADLK
+45 GQEKMSADLK
-57 RIGQAARGMLE
+57 RIGQAARSLLP
-68 MIDRIPDA
+68 MIDRIPDELA
-76 LGVPAPSGPAA
+76 APAKPASPVVPSPPPRPEPAAAPAA
-87 PPASAAP
+87 PA
-94 TARPSPAA
+94 
-102 TTRPPAAPEAPR
+102 

-119 PSAPALPLPDDEPS
+119 PAASAVPQFDDTPSPA
-133 LGTLAIR
+133 TLVIR
-140 AAVSKPVAGTGTI
+140 AAVARPSEGMDKL

-168 RLKSRGYAVLTAD
+168 RLKSRGYAVMTAD
-181 DGPQCLDMVKAQR
+181 DGPQCLELVKAQR

-209 IDVLKIIRTRYT
+209 IDVLKVIRNRYS

-233 DTGVDVVE
+233 DQGTDVVE
-241 GLTLGAN
+241 ALTLGAN
-248 DYVTKPLDFA
+248 DYVTKPLDFP

-263 VESQLSL
+263 VDNQLSL
-270 KRSMEEIKRLA
+270 KRAMEEIKRLA
-281 NELEKR
+281 NELEKK

-305 RLLETEEGL
+305 RLLGTEEGL

-324 LLMSDLRGFTAMAD
+324 LLMSDLRGFTSMAD
-338 RYTPEQVVRVLNNYL
+338 RFTPEQVVRMLNNYL
-353 GAMADLI
+353 GTMADLI

-380 APERREDDAARACAC
+380 APERRPDDAARACAC
-395 AAAMQVAM
+395 AIAMQVAM
-403 KEVNAFNRRE
+403 KEVNAFNVRE
-413 GLPEVEMGIAVNTGQ
+413 GLAEVEMGIAVNTGQ

-450 LAGRIEG
+450 LAGRMEG

-469 TAAKAGAALDLGQ
+469 TLDKAGAALEVGQ
-482 RVTFQAKGFKEP
+482 KVTFQAKGFKEP

-499 LVGVGAP
+499 LVGVAGS
-506 WNARLPAR
+506 WNVRLPAR
-514 DDRLAALRPELPVT
+514 DDKLQPLQPPVPVT

-546 VRASDNAASLR
+546 ESGSVSAATLR
-557 ADRALRAFTNLRLRL
+557 SERALRAFTNLRLRL
-572 KGADGESRP
+572 KGADGEPRP

-588 ASGETGPDGGVV
+588 ASGEKEADGGVL

-611 DALRQALA
+611 DALRQAIVGA
-619 GSSAAT
+619 GTRG

>member
-1 MAQDPADK
+1 MAEDPASK
-9 PKPPGAAHPGA
+9 PKPSADAAHAPGSA
-20 GLRHDLR
+20 LRHDLR

-35 YSEMLDDDAA
+35 YSEMLDEDAQE
-45 AAGQQEMSADLK
+45 AGQDKMSVDLK
-57 RIGQAARGMLE
+57 RIGQAARSLLGL
-68 MIDRIPDA
+68 IDRIPDE
-76 LGVPAPSGPAA
+76 LGPPARPAPPAIPSPPRLAAPPAA
-87 PPASAAP
+87 PP
-94 TARPSPAA
+94 
-102 TTRPPAAPEAPR
+102 PP
-114 PAAKR
+114 AKR
-119 PSAPALPLPDDEPS
+119 PSAAAVPQFDDTPSPA
-133 LGTLAIR
+133 TMVIR
-140 AAVSKPVAGTGTI
+140 AAATKPAEGTDKL

-168 RLKSRGYAVLTAD
+168 RLKSRGYAVMTAD
-181 DGPQCLDMVKAQR
+181 DGPQCLDLVKGQR

-209 IDVLKIIRTRYT
+209 IDVLKVIRNRYS

-233 DTGVDVVE
+233 DQGTDVVE
-241 GLTLGAN
+241 ALTLGAN
-248 DYVTKPLDFA
+248 DYVTKPLDFP

-263 VESQLSL
+263 VENQLSL
-270 KRSMEEIKRLA
+270 KRAMEEIKRLA

-305 RLLETEEGL
+305 RLLDTEEGL

-324 LLMSDLRGFTAMAD
+324 LLMSDLRGFTSMAD
-338 RYTPEQVVRVLNNYL
+338 RFTPEQVVRMLNNYL
-353 GAMADLI
+353 GTMADLI

-380 APERREDDAARACAC
+380 APERRPDDAARACAC
-395 AAAMQVAM
+395 AIAMQVAM
-403 KEVNAFNRRE
+403 KEVNAFNVRE
-413 GLPEVEMGIAVNTGQ
+413 GLAEVEMGIAVNTGQ

-450 LAGRIEG
+450 LAGRMEG

-469 TAAKAGAALDLGQ
+469 TLDKAGAALEVGQ
-482 RVTFQAKGFKEP
+482 KVTFQAKGFKEP

-499 LVGVGAP
+499 LVGVAGS
-506 WNARLPAR
+506 WNVRLPAR
-514 DDRLAALRPELPVT
+514 DDKLQPLQPPVPVT

-546 VRASDNAASLR
+546 ESGSVSAATLR
-557 ADRALRAFTNLRLRL
+557 SERALRAFTNLRLRL
-572 KGADGESRP
+572 KGADGEPRP

-588 ASGETGPDGGVV
+588 ASGEKEADGGVL

-611 DALRQALA
+611 DALRQAIVGA
-619 GSSAAT
+619 GTRG

>member
-1 MAQDPADK
+1 MAEDPASK
-9 PKPPGAAHPGA
+9 PKPSADAAHAPGSA
-20 GLRHDLR
+20 LRHDLR

-35 YSEMLDDDAA
+35 YSEMLDEDAQE
-45 AAGQQEMSADLK
+45 AGQDKMSVDLK
-57 RIGQAARGMLE
+57 RIGQAARSLLGL
-68 MIDRIPDA
+68 IDRIPDE
-76 LGVPAPSGPAA
+76 LGPPARPAPPAIPSPPRLAAPPAA
-87 PPASAAP
+87 PP
-94 TARPSPAA
+94 
-102 TTRPPAAPEAPR
+102 PP
-114 PAAKR
+114 AKR
-119 PSAPALPLPDDEPS
+119 PSAAAVPQFDDSPSPA
-133 LGTLAIR
+133 TMVIR
-140 AAVSKPVAGTGTI
+140 AAATKHAEGTDKL

-168 RLKSRGYAVLTAD
+168 RLKSRGYAVMTAD
-181 DGPQCLDMVKAQR
+181 DGPQCLDLVKGQR

-209 IDVLKIIRTRYT
+209 IDVLKVIRGRYS

-233 DTGVDVVE
+233 DQGTDVVE
-241 GLTLGAN
+241 ALTLGAN
-248 DYVTKPLDFA
+248 DYVTKPLDFP

-263 VESQLSL
+263 VENQLSL
-270 KRSMEEIKRLA
+270 KRAMEEIKRLA

-305 RLLETEEGL
+305 RLLDTEEGL

-324 LLMSDLRGFTAMAD
+324 LLMSDLRGFTSMAD
-338 RYTPEQVVRVLNNYL
+338 RFTPEQVVRMLNNYL
-353 GAMADLI
+353 GTMADLI

-380 APERREDDAARACAC
+380 APERRPDDAARACAC
-395 AAAMQVAM
+395 AIAMQVAM
-403 KEVNAFNRRE
+403 KEVNAFNVRE
-413 GLPEVEMGIAVNTGQ
+413 GLAEVEMGIAVNTGQ

-450 LAGRIEG
+450 LAGRMEG

-469 TAAKAGAALDLGQ
+469 TLDKAGAALEVGQ
-482 RVTFQAKGFKEP
+482 KVTFQAKGFKEA

-499 LVGVGAP
+499 LVGVAGS
-506 WNARLPAR
+506 WNVRLPAR
-514 DDRLAALRPELPVT
+514 DDKLQPLQPPVPVT

-546 VRASDNAASLR
+546 ESGSVSAATLR
-557 ADRALRAFTNLRLRL
+557 SERALRAFTNLRLRL
-572 KGADGESRP
+572 KGADGEPRP

-588 ASGETGPDGGVV
+588 ASGEKEADGGVL

-611 DALRQALA
+611 DALRQAIVGA
-619 GSSAAT
+619 GTRG

>member
-1 MAQDPADK
+1 MADDPART
-9 PKPPGAAHPGA
+9 PKPPEDAPRPGA
-20 GLRHDLR
+20 TLRHDLR
-27 TPVNQIIG
+27 TPINQIIG

-45 AAGQQEMSADLK
+45 AAGQEKMSADLK

-68 MIDRIPDA
+68 MIDRIPDE
-76 LGVPAPSGPAA
+76 LAA
-87 PPASAAP
+87 AAP
-94 TARPSPAA
+94 TAQAAPAA
-102 TTRPPAAPEAPR
+102 TPPPAAPEPPR
-114 PAAKR
+114 PAGKR
-119 PSAPALPLPDDEPS
+119 PAAAAVPLPDDEPS
-133 LGTLAIR
+133 PATLAIR
-140 AAVSKPVAGTGTI
+140 AAVSKPVTGTGTL

-168 RLKSRGYAVLTAD
+168 RLKSRGYQVLTAD
-181 DGPQCLDMVKAQR
+181 DGPQCLAMVKAQR

-209 IDVLKIIRTRYT
+209 IEVLKIIRARYT

-353 GAMADLI
+353 GTMADLI

-395 AAAMQVAM
+395 ATAMQVAM
-403 KEVNAFNRRE
+403 KEVNAFNLRE

-469 TAAKAGAALDLGQ
+469 TVDKAGTALELGQ

-499 LVGVGAP
+499 LVGVGTP
-506 WNARLPAR
+506 WNARLPVR
-514 DDRLAALRPELPVT
+514 DDHLA
-528 VAVLEGKQMSD
+528 
-539 ITFEGTL
+539 
-546 VRASDNAASLR
+546 
-557 ADRALRAFTNLRLRL
+557 
-572 KGADGESRP
+572 
-581 GDLYAKV
+581 
-588 ASGETGPDGGVV
+588 
-600 VRFTSADPEVM
+600 
-611 DALRQALA
+611 
-619 GSSAAT
+619 